1 MFTAIAPLA
10 LIAMLMRICNRMQ
23 MRIDSRTGA
32 AHCQG

>member
-10 LIAMLMRICNRMQ
+10 LMAMLMRMQ

-32 AHCQG
+32 VHCQG